1 MLVTRKSLPRRTF
14 LRSFGTVIALPLLDA
29 MVPALTLTKNTAANP
44 TARLGFVYVPNG
56 IIMERWT
63 PISEGAGFAFSP
75 IMQALEPFSDH
86 LLVLSGLAQANGNA
100 LGDGPGDH
108 ARAGATWLTGVH
120 PKKTGGADIHAGV
133 SVDQIAAR
141 ELGKTTQLG
150 SLEIGL
156 ESPTLAGDCDSGY
169 SCAYTNTIS
178 WRSPTTP
185 NPMEVS
191 PRAVFERLFGDDE
204 STDPAARLASL
215 NEQRSILD
223 YVAGDVDRLASG
235 LGASDRGKLT
245 EYLDA
250 IRDIERRIQM
260 AEEQNAHVTLPVME
274 RPTSIPEAFSDH
286 ARLMMDLMVIAYQT
300 DMMRIV
306 SCMIA
311 REGSNRSYRSIG
323 VPDGRHSM
331 THHDGDPVKIEKV
344 VKINHLHVQTFG
356 YLVEKLQSTE
366 DGDGTLLDHS
376 MILYGSSLSDGNRH
390 THDELPLVL
399 VGGGCGKIK
408 GGRHVRFPKETPMN
422 NLLLTMLFKAGLHPS
437 AKLGDSTGFIEHLSS
452 V

>member
-1 MLVTRKSLPRRTF
+1 
-14 LRSFGTVIALPLLDA
+14 
-29 MVPALTLTKNTAANP
+29 MVPALSLAKNTAANP
-44 TARLGFVYVPNG
+44 AMRLGFVYVPNG
-56 IIMERWT
+56 IIMDRWT
-63 PISEGAGFAFSP
+63 PTCVGAGFEFAP
-75 IMQALEPFSDH
+75 TMQALAPFRDH

-300 DMMRIV
+300 DMTRIV

-323 VPDGRHSM
+323 VPDGHHSM

-356 YLVEKLQSTE
+356 YLLEKMQSTP
-366 DGDGTLLDHS
+366 DGDGSLLDHS

>member
-1 MLVTRKSLPRRTF
+1 
-14 LRSFGTVIALPLLDA
+14 
-29 MVPALTLTKNTAANP
+29 MVPALSLAKNTAANP
-44 TARLGFVYVPNG
+44 AMRLGFVYVPNG
-56 IIMERWT
+56 IIMDRWT
-63 PISEGAGFAFSP
+63 PTGVGAGFNFAST
-75 IMQALEPFSDH
+75 MQALEPFRNH

-133 SVDQIAAR
+133 SVDQVAAR

-185 NPMEVS
+185 NPMEIS
-191 PRAVFERLFGDDE
+191 PRAVFERLFGDDD
-204 STDPAARLASL
+204 STDASARLASL

-223 YVAGDVDRLASG
+223 YVAGDVDRLNSG

-245 EYLDA
+245 EYLEA
-250 IRDIERRIQM
+250 IRDIERRIQK
-260 AEEQNAHVTLPVME
+260 AEEQNATAQLPVME
-274 RPTSIPEAFSDH
+274 RPTSIPEAFEEH
-286 ARLMMDLMVIAYQT
+286 ARLMMDLMVIAYQS
-300 DMMRIV
+300 DMTRVV

-323 VPDGRHSM
+323 VPDGHHSM
-331 THHDGDPVKIEKV
+331 THHDGDPVKIERV
-344 VKINHLHVQTFG
+344 VKINHLHAQTFA
-356 YLVEKLQSTE
+356 YLLEKMHSTP

-376 MILYGSSLSDGNRH
+376 MILYGSSLSDGNAH

-399 VGGGCGKIK
+399 VGGGCGQLK
-408 GGRHVRFPKETPMN
+408 GGRHLRFPKETPMN
-422 NLLLTMLFKAGLHPS
+422 NLLLTLLIKAGLHPS
-437 AKLGDSTGFIEHLSS
+437 PKIGDSNGYLENLSS
-452 V
+452 A